1 MPTDSAL
8 DNDNPSE
15 VPSHAHGARFAILDS
30 LFSEWISSLSEIR
43 QARTSQKTRG
53 TTDRAPSED
62 AAAGI
67 TAKVRWISVCR
78 YKTSALAQNLTTID
92 RRRPKSHS
100 ISVTAVGSGRV
111 CSIGE

>member
-15 VPSHAHGARFAILDS
+15 VPSHAHGARFAIPY
-30 LFSEWISSLSEIR
+30 SSLPWFSSGSEFR
-43 QARTSQKTRG
+43 HTSKTRG
-53 TTDRAPSED
+53 TTDRAPGED

-78 YKTSALAQNLTTID
+78 YRPSALAQNLTTID
-92 RRRPKSHS
+92 LDGPSL
-100 ISVTAVGSGRV
+100 IVSV
-111 CSIGE
+111 